1 LSRAADGSMRD
12 ALSLLDQAIVYGN
25 GSVSEEEVRAML
37 GTVAQQPVDEILIAL
52 AQNDASAVLNKI
64 NEIANLTPD
73 FNDVLN
79 QILQI
84 FHRVALIQQV
94 PTAIDHDFNND
105 LITTLSCQLSPEDV
119 QLFYQIG
126 LMGQRDL
133 SLAPDLQ
140 SGFEMVMLRMLTFKP
155 LSSSQS
161 TVTINTTKQTT
172 STPPAIKKNLIETK
186 QMLSNLNIAKNDW
199 LSMIIEMKLTGATKE
214 FANNCVLENIDE
226 KTCTLIADPDY
237 IKGSRTLD
245 ILETALQNF
254 CDAPIKLII
263 KSTKTA
269 LETPAIQLIKEQE
282 DKQQNS
288 IKAINSD
295 PNIQA
300 LKDHFNARV
309 LPGTIK
315 PL

>member
-1 LSRAADGSMRD
+1 
-12 ALSLLDQAIVYGN
+12 V
-25 GSVSEEEVRAML
+25 
-37 GTVAQQPVDEILIAL
+37 
-52 AQNDASAVLNKI
+52 
-64 NEIANLTPD
+64 
-73 FNDVLN
+73 
-79 QILQI
+79 
-84 FHRVALIQQV
+84 
-94 PTAIDHDFNND
+94 
-105 LITTLSCQLSPEDV
+105 
-119 QLFYQIG
+119 
-126 LMGQRDL
+126 GQRDL

-140 SGFEMVMLRMLTFKP
+140 SGFEMLMLRMLTFKP